1 MKKSFVF
8 LKIAVRVSSFASFF
22 SQDVMTNLVVL
33 TRPFTCR
40 INSSRILV
48 AVLSPDFARGMRAW
62 IGVERRR
69 QHIWLVDGNGEKKK
83 KKSKKSQ

>member
-1 MKKSFVF
+1 
-8 LKIAVRVSSFASFF
+8 
-22 SQDVMTNLVVL
+22 MTNLVVL
-33 TRPFTCR
+33 TRSFTCR

-48 AVLSPDFARGMRAW
+48 AVPSPDLARRMRVW

-83 KKSKKSQ
+83 SKVNKHL